1 MSSRDAHLLILN
13 TFKVHHRIRTA
24 QTLYEANI
32 QCPTTDLNVA
42 WIDADEKQERVT
54 DFKEKIENQ
63 AEAQCLDE
71 EYKAGDNKIECVILK

>member
-1 MSSRDAHLLILN
+1 MPSRDAHLLVLN

-32 QCPTTDLNVA
+32 QCLTTDLNVA

-63 AEAQCLDE
+63 AEAQDE
-71 EYKAGDNKIECVILK
+71 EAKAGDNKIECVILK

>member
-13 TFKVHHRIRTA
+13 TFKVHHRIWTA

-32 QCPTTDLNVA
+32 QCLTTDLNVA

-63 AEAQCLDE
+63 AEAQDE
-71 EYKAGDNKIECVILK
+71 EAKAGDNTIECVILK